1 MSSIHFVG
9 IGGVSMQAL
18 ALWCRHEGFEV
29 SGCDTSSFDATRLEA
44 AGIEVCVGHDPAHV
58 HGADLVVHS
67 MAVPADHP
75 ELIAARR
82 SGARLLRRIELL
94 GELFGRRRAI
104 GISGTHGKST
114 TTGMAATLLLALD
127 PDSSVQLGASLPAIE
142 GGYHYGAGEWL
153 VAEVDESDPGFA
165 DLTSSVA
172 VLTNLDDDHVAGD
185 YEERRNYYGSYDEL
199 KAAART
205 FASRGERLV
214 YCYDWQALREL
225 VAHHPHKVSYG
236 VSEDADYRVSHIKL
250 GDGHGSFE
258 LEGPG
263 LAPFSVKL
271 AVPGRH
277 NIINAAGAIAAV
289 HQAGYDPRPAVPAL
303 EKFLGVGRRWQVW
316 GERQGALIVDDYA
329 HHPTEVA
336 AILEAARGTGRRVRA
351 VVQPHRWIRTAR
363 HWPELAAAASA
374 ADEVLV
380 LDIYAAGEKPIP
392 NVSPA
397 LIVNRLKEHGVEARA
412 ANIESATDYLNDT
425 LADNDLIITI
435 GAGDVWQVAAA
446 LAGVG
451 RGDGTPLAV
460 GGADGEG

>member
-1 MSSIHFVG
+1 MSTIHFVG
-9 IGGVSMQAL
+9 VGGVSMQAL

-29 SGCDTSSFDATRLEA
+29 SGCDNGTFDVARLTR
-44 AGIEVCVGHDPAHV
+44 AGVKVCAGHDPAHV
-58 HGADLVVHS
+58 HSADLVVHS
-67 MAVPADHP
+67 MAVPANHP
-75 ELIAARR
+75 ELVAARQN
-82 SGARLLRRIELL
+82 GARVLRRIELL

-142 GGYHYGAGEWL
+142 GGYRYGTGEWL

-165 DLTSSVA
+165 QLRSSVA

-185 YEERRNYYGSYDEL
+185 YDERRNYYGSYDEL
-199 KAAART
+199 KAAALT
-205 FASRGERLV
+205 FAEQGERLV
-214 YCYDWQALREL
+214 YCHDWQTLREL
-225 VAHHPHKVSYG
+225 VGHHPQAVSYG
-236 VSEDADYRVSHIKL
+236 QDAAADYHVSQVQL
-250 GDGHGSFE
+250 GEQGSSFA

-263 LAPFSVKL
+263 LPAFPVTLS
-271 AVPGRH
+271 VPGRH
-277 NIINAAGAIAAV
+277 NVMNAAGAIAAV

-303 EKFLGVGRRWQVW
+303 EKFLGVGRRWQIW

-351 VVQPHRWIRTAR
+351 VLQPHRWIRTAR
-363 HWPELAAAASA
+363 QWPELAAAASA

-380 LDIYAAGEKPIP
+380 LDIYAAGESPIP

-397 LIVNRLKEHGVEARA
+397 LIVNRLKEQGVEARA
-412 ANIESATDYLNDT
+412 ANLESATDYLESS
-425 LADNDLIITI
+425 LAQNDLVITL
-435 GAGDVWQVAAA
+435 GAGDVWRVAAA

-451 RGDGTPLAV
+451 QDGVQAGGGDGQ
-460 GGADGEG
+460 G